1 MLSSRSDDCSG
12 QAGGSLVRMRGG
24 RAAGDDDVPGK
35 GGNRMA
41 RRPRKMS
48 APHIFDACYGDKQAP
63 GFGYLVFIRGR
74 YN

>member
-1 MLSSRSDDCSG
+1 
-12 QAGGSLVRMRGG
+12 MRGG

-48 APHIFDACYGDKQAP
+48 APHIFDVCYRDKQAP
-63 GFGYLVFIRGR
+63 KLVAWYLLVVVITGD
-74 YN
+74 